1 MSAHTHAVKLSMALD
16 QELQVTDP
24 GNGGAIVVQ
33 QGVAIQFLRLTSAA
47 GSETR
52 TLATPKGLE
61 PGSKLFI
68 NYAVDGGTQV
78 AITVASAINLSNNT
92 IMTFADA
99 GAYCEL
105 TVVERGDGTLRW
117 LVTVNAA
124 VALS

>member
-24 GNGGAIVVQ
+24 GNAGAIVVQ

-52 TLATPKGLE
+52 TLANPKGLE

-78 AITVASAINLSNNT
+78 AVTVAAAINSSSNT
-92 IMTFADA
+92 VMTFADA
-99 GAYCEL
+99 GDYCEL
-105 TVVERGDGTLRW
+105 TVREVGADTYRWVITANDG
-117 LVTVNAA
+117 